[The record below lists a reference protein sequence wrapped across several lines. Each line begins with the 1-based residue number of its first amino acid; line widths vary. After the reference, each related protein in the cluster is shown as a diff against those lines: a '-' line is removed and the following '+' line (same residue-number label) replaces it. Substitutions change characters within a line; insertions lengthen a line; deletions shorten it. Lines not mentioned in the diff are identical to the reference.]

1 MKFSSFN
8 VYVRRGDTVIIKNML
23 TGAAMKIP
31 VSILDSIPKESL
43 GVEQKILNARVDV
56 ESFVENGILVD
67 SDINE
72 FSAWKTKL
80 LEVRNNEAHK
90 FILHFLPT
98 IQCQL
103 RCAYCFENG
112 GDRGFSMKPKIL
124 EQTIKWVELYLNRF
138 KEINEFRMVLFG
150 GEPLLRSDIGISAL
164 SQIQAICKNLLID
177 FWSEIITNGELLT
190 EKVAMELSHHNWKR
204 VQITLDGPE
213 LVHNA
218 RRPGVNGRP
227 TFHKVAENVRM
238 LLRTDYIPKVDIR
251 LSFDL
256 SNCDDVTRLL
266 DEIVT
271 WGDIRKIS
279 LSLGLITDTFVYEGD
294 KNDPVIVQKALI
306 FWKKAKALGFI
317 VPEDQVAGPLCV
329 AVAKHSA
336 VVNPDGTLQKCF
348 ATAGRAEYNFG
359 SIHTSPTTYTQD
371 ECYERWKR
379 TDECIKDKCEFLP
392 VCGGGCPHDA
402 MIAHGD
408 AGGSMYRFC
417 QKDLLRTMNLGL
429 IEIHYLP

>member
-1 MKFSSFN
+1 MKSSSFN
-8 VYVRRGDTVIIKNML
+8 VYVRRGEVAIIKNML
-23 TGAAMKIP
+23 TGAVMKIP
-31 VSILDSIPKESL
+31 ASILDPISKGSL
-43 GVEQKILNARVDV
+43 NIEQEILNSGVSV
-56 ESFVENGILVD
+56 ESFVENGFLVD

-72 FSAWKTKL
+72 FSAWKEKL
-80 LEVRNNEAHK
+80 LKVRNNEAHK

-112 GDRGFSMKPKIL
+112 GDRGFSMNSDVL
-124 EQTIKWVELYLNRF
+124 EQTIKWVESYLNRF

-164 SQIQAICKNLLID
+164 SQIQAICKNRSID
-177 FWSEIITNGELLT
+177 FWSEIVTNGELLT
-190 EKVAMELSHHNWKR
+190 EKVAVELSRYNWKR

-213 LVHNA
+213 LVHNT

-238 LLRTDYIPKVDIR
+238 LLRMNYIPKVDIR

-256 SNCDDVTRLL
+256 SNCDDVIKFL

-294 KNDPVIVQKALI
+294 KNDPVIAQKALI
-306 FWKKAKALGFI
+306 FWGKAKALGFVI
-317 VPEDQVAGPLCV
+317 PEDQIAGPLCV

-348 ATAGRAEYNFG
+348 ATAGRSEYNFG
-359 SIHTSPTTYTQD
+359 SVYTNSVNYTQD
-371 ECYERWKR
+371 ERYERWKR
-379 TDECIKDKCEFLP
+379 TDECIRDKCEFLP

-402 MIAHGD
+402 MVAHGD
-408 AGGSMYRFC
+408 ANGSMYRFC